1 MSGHPQGGRN
11 DYDDGYGQNHN
22 QAQPQAQGQAQQ
34 GQDGYYHDDQYGQ
47 YHDDARGQGQGQGQY
62 QQQGDAYYDE
72 SAYYDGQNNGQYQQ
86 NGYYDDRNQQGYQD
100 EYYNDQYYDQGGAQ
114 DGYGGQPRR
123 RNHDSEEDSETFSD
137 FTMRS
142 DMARAT
148 DMDYYGRGD
157 ERYNSY
163 NEGNNRGYRPPS
175 SQVSY
180 SGNRSS
186 GASTPIYGMDYS
198 NALPAGQR
206 SREPYP
212 AWTAEAQ
219 IPCTKEEIEDI
230 FLDLTAKFGFQRDSM
245 RNMYDH
251 FMTLLDSRASRM
263 PPNQALLSLHADY
276 IGGENA
282 NYRRWYFA
290 AHLDLDDAVGFA
302 NMNLGKANRRTRKA
316 RKAAKKK
323 ASENPANEEETLD
336 AYEGDNS
343 LEAAE
348 YRWKTRMNRMS
359 QHDRVRQIAL
369 YLLCWGEANQVR
381 FMPELM
387 CFIFKCAD
395 DYLNSPAGQAQTEPI
410 EEFTYLNQIITPL
423 YQYCRDQG
431 YEIQDG
437 KYVRRERDHAQII
450 GYDDI
455 NQLFW
460 YPEGLERIVFED
472 KSRMVDLPPAERFL
486 KLKDVLWKKVFFK
499 TYYESRSWFHMI
511 INFNRIWVIHF
522 TSFWF
527 YTAYNSQP
535 VYTKGYEQ
543 QQDQKP
549 EKAAILSAV
558 ALGGTIAS
566 LIQIIATLCEWS
578 YVPRKW
584 AGAQHLTKRLFFLL
598 AVFAVNVGPSVYIF
612 GLGKR
617 TGMIADIL
625 GGVQFAVALITFI
638 FFSLMPIGGLF
649 GSYLTKNSR
658 KYVASQTFTASYPR
672 LKGNDMW
679 MSYGL
684 WVLVFAAKLAESYF
698 FLTLSIKDPIRILAH
713 MTKPICLGDA
723 IFGNILCQ
731 YQPRILLGLM
741 YFMDLILFFLDS
753 YLWYIIAN
761 MLFSVARSFYLG
773 VSIWTPW
780 RNIFSRLPKRI
791 YSKVLATTDMEIK
804 YKPKVLISQIW
815 NAVVISMYREHLL
828 AIDHV
833 QKLLYHQVPSEQEG
847 KRTLRAPTF
856 FVSQEDHS
864 FKTEFFP
871 AQSEAERRISF
882 FAQSL
887 STPIPE
893 PLPVDNMPTFTVL
906 IPHYGEKILL
916 SLREIIREDE
926 PYSRVTLLEYLKQL
940 HPHEWDCFVKDTKIL
955 ADETSQFNGD
965 DEKNEKDTAKS
976 KIDDLPFYCIGF
988 KSAAPEYTL
997 RTRIWASL
1005 RSQTLYR
1012 TISGFMNYS
1021 RAIKLLYRVE
1031 NPEVVQMFGGN
1042 SDKLERELE
1051 RMARRKYKICVSMQR
1066 YAKFNKEEREN
1077 TEFLLRAYPDLQIAY
1092 LDEEPPVNEGDEP
1105 RIYSALIDGHS
1116 EIMENGMRRPK
1127 FRIQLSGNPIL
1138 GDGKSD
1144 NQNHSIIF
1152 YRGEYIQLI
1161 DANQD
1166 NYLEECLK
1174 IRSVLAEFEEMTT
1187 DNVSPYTPGIPNP
1200 NFNPVAILGA
1210 REYIFSENIG
1220 ILGDIAAGKEQTFGT
1235 MFARTLAQ
1243 IGGKLHYGHPDFLNG
1258 IFMTTRGGVS
1268 KAQKGLH
1275 LNEDIY
1281 AGMNALL
1288 RGGRIKHCEYYQCG
1302 KGRDL
1307 GFGSVLN
1314 FTTKIGTGMGEQ
1326 MLSREYYYMGT
1337 QLPLDRFLSFFYAHP
1352 GFHINNMFIML
1363 SVQCFMFVLLNLGA
1377 LHHETILCAFNKDIP
1392 ITDPQWPN
1400 GCANLVPVF
1409 DWVAR
1414 CIISI
1419 FIVFF
1424 ISFVPLVVQELTE
1437 RGFWRAATRLAKHF
1451 SSGSPFFE
1459 VFVTQI
1465 YANSLHTNLSFGGA
1479 RYIGTGRGFATAR
1492 IPFGIL
1498 YSRFAGPS
1506 IYIGAR
1512 SLMILLFASI
1522 TVWGP
1527 WLIYFWASLLS
1538 LCLAPFLFNPHQF
1551 SWDDFFIDYRE
1562 YLRWLSRGNT
1572 RSHSAS
1578 WIGYCR
1584 LSRTRLTGYKRKVLG
1599 DPTAKLSG
1607 DVPRAKFTNI
1617 FFSEILGPFVLVL
1630 ITIVPYLFI
1639 NAQTGVTDKRNKTL
1653 ETGNLPEPKA
1663 SGALVRIGLIAFG
1676 PIAVNAAILLGLFAL
1691 ACCAG
1696 PLLSMCC
1703 KKFGAVLAA
1712 IAHAIAVIMLLI
1724 FFVVMVFL
1732 EGFSFARALSGM
1744 IAVVAIQRFFFK
1756 LIVSLALT
1764 REFKADTSNIA
1775 WWTGKWYT
1783 MGWHTISQPGRE
1795 FLCKIVELGMFAAD
1809 FILGH
1814 VLLFFML
1821 PVLLLPYA
1829 DKFHSVMLFWLRPSR
1844 QIRPPIY
1851 SLKQTKLRKR
1861 RVIRYAILY
1870 FLLLV
1875 VFLAL
1880 VVGPVVVGGKLKFA
1894 LPKLP
1899 MEILQP
1905 TGYNNNNTNASPTG
1919 SCRGPCPVFQGED
1932 GAGGGGGAAR
1942 NTDTSGSNKFRR
1954 PSKVHLEIVIGHHK
1968 DYTSTPHSIMDLQE
1982 VQNATARFLNDAN
1995 VHFQRI
2001 PGSAIA
2007 VRYIKS
2013 SYQNDPVRSAIELF
2027 LFLFAVRYLLAP
2039 KYSTLKK
2046 VQLSDAEIDELVD
2059 DWTPEPLVAP
2069 PTAFEELDNEKRPV
2083 IVGPTGPKVK
2093 LSTGRTVTNLASYN
2107 YYNFIANET
2116 LKEKAIQTLRTYG
2129 VGPCGP
2135 PGFYGTQDVH
2145 IKTES
2150 DVAAH
2155 LGVPACIIYAQSF
2168 STISSVIPS
2177 FSKRGD
2183 IIVADKAVN
2192 FAVRKGIQISRS
2204 TVRWYEHND
2213 MEDLQKVLQKVVKEQ
2228 AKKPLTRRFI
2238 ITEGLFENTGDSVD
2252 LPQLITLKLK
2262 YKFRLILDETWSY
2275 GVLGRTGRGLTEAQN
2290 VDAAEVDMIIGSLS
2304 GPLCA
2309 AGGFCA
2315 GNEEVV
2321 EHQRIS
2327 SASYTYSA
2335 ALPAL
2340 LATTASETIALLQE
2354 QPEILVGLRENVRA
2368 LRAQL
2373 DPRSDWVVSTSSA
2386 DNPMVLLTLKEDVVE
2401 ARKLSLDDQNQIFR
2415 DVVDECLANGV
2426 LITRVKAFP
2435 LGLGVNPRDA
2445 EWQPLPTLKVC
2456 VSSGLTKKEV
2466 EKAGTV
2472 IRHAITKIVAKR
2484 K

>member
-1 MSGHPQGGRN
+1 
-11 DYDDGYGQNHN
+11 
-22 QAQPQAQGQAQQ
+22 
-34 GQDGYYHDDQYGQ
+34 
-47 YHDDARGQGQGQGQY
+47 
-62 QQQGDAYYDE
+62 
-72 SAYYDGQNNGQYQQ
+72 
-86 NGYYDDRNQQGYQD
+86 
-100 EYYNDQYYDQGGAQ
+100 
-114 DGYGGQPRR
+114 
-123 RNHDSEEDSETFSD
+123 
-137 FTMRS
+137 MRS

-157 ERYNSY
+157 ERHNSY
-163 NEGNNRGYRPPS
+163 GDGAGRGYRPPS

-180 SGNRSS
+180 GGNRSS
-186 GASTPIYGMDYS
+186 GASTPIYGMDYT

-212 AWTAEAQ
+212 AWTSDAQ
-219 IPCTKEEIEDI
+219 IPCTKEEIEEI

-263 PPNQALLSLHADY
+263 APNQALLSLHADY

-290 AHLDLDDAVGFA
+290 AHLDMDDAVGFS
-302 NMNLGKANRRTRKA
+302 NMKLGKGSRKTRKA
-316 RKAAKKK
+316 RKAAKTK
-323 ASENPANEEETLD
+323 AGTAENEEETLD

-359 QHDRVRQIAL
+359 QHDRVRQVAL

-381 FMPELM
+381 FMPELS

-395 DYLNSPAGQAQTEPI
+395 DWLNSPAGQAQSEPVM
-410 EEFTYLNQIITPL
+410 EFTYLNDVITPL

-437 KYVRRERDHAQII
+437 KYVRRERDHHQII
-450 GYDDI
+450 GYDDM

-460 YPEGLERIVFED
+460 YPEGLELIVMED
-472 KSRMVDLPPAERFL
+472 KSRLVDLPPAERYA
-486 KLKDVLWKKVFFK
+486 KLKDVVWKKVFFK
-499 TYYESRSWFHMI
+499 TYYERRSWFHLLV
-511 INFNRIWVIHF
+511 NFNRIWVIHL
-522 TSFWF
+522 TAFWF
-527 YTAYNSQP
+527 YTAYNSKPLYTPGYTQQGDEQP
-535 VYTKGYEQ
+535 
-543 QQDQKP
+543 P
-549 EKAAILSAV
+549 AAATLSAV
-558 ALGGTIAS
+558 GLGGTLAS
-566 LIQIIATLCEWS
+566 LIQVLATLAEWM

-584 AGAQHLTKRLFFLL
+584 AGAQHLTKKLMFLL
-598 AVFAVNVGPSVYIF
+598 LVLVINVGPAVYIF
-612 GLGKR
+612 LVTKADQRGKL
-617 TGMIADIL
+617 IPKIL
-625 GGVQFAVALITFI
+625 GIVQFIIALITFL
-638 FFSLMPIGGLF
+638 FFSIMPLGGLF
-649 GSYLTKNSR
+649 GSYLTRNSR
-658 KYVASQTFTASYPR
+658 QYVASQTFTASYPR

-684 WVLVFAAKLAESYF
+684 WILVFTAKLTESYF
-698 FLTLSIKDPIRILAH
+698 FLTLSIKDPIRILGS
-713 MTKPICLGDA
+713 MKKPDCLGDS
-723 IFGNILCQ
+723 ILKDLICP
-731 YQPRILLGLM
+731 YQPKILLGLM
-741 YFMDLILFFLDS
+741 YFTDLILFFLDT
-753 YLWYIIAN
+753 YLWYIIFN
-761 MLFSVARSFYLG
+761 MFFSVSRSFYLG
-773 VSIWTPW
+773 ISIWSPW

-815 NAVVISMYREHLL
+815 NAIVISMYREHLL

-871 AQSEAERRISF
+871 AQSEAERRVSF

-906 IPHYGEKILL
+906 IPHYSEKILL

-955 ADETSQFNGD
+955 ADETSQYNGD
-965 DEKNEKDTAKS
+965 AEKSDKDNAKS

-1066 YAKFNKEEREN
+1066 YAKFSKEEREN

-1092 LDEEPPVNEGDEP
+1092 LDEEPPANEGEES

-1116 EIMENGMRRPK
+1116 EIMDNGMRRPK
-1127 FRIQLSGNPIL
+1127 FRILLSGNPIL

-1144 NQNHSIIF
+1144 NQNHCIIF

-1187 DNVSPYTPGIPNP
+1187 DNVSPYTPGLPNA

-1220 ILGDIAAGKEQTFGT
+1220 MLGDVAAGKEQTFGT

-1326 MLSREYYYMGT
+1326 MLSREYYYLGT
-1337 QLPLDRFLSFFYAHP
+1337 QLPLDRFLSFYYAHP
-1352 GFHINNMFIML
+1352 GFHVNNAFIML
-1363 SVQCFMFVLLNLGA
+1363 SVNLFMFVLLNLGA
-1377 LHHETILCAFNKDIP
+1377 LAHESIICSFNKDTP

-1400 GCANLVPVF
+1400 GCANLVPVY
-1409 DWVAR
+1409 DWVSR
-1414 CIISI
+1414 CIVSI

-1424 ISFVPLVVQELTE
+1424 IAFVPLVVQELTE
-1437 RGFWRAATRLAKHF
+1437 RGFWRAFTRLGKHF
-1451 SSGSPFFE
+1451 SSGSPLFE
-1459 VFVTQI
+1459 VFVCQI
-1465 YANSLHTNLSFGGA
+1465 YANALTTDMSYGGA

-1506 IYIGAR
+1506 IYLGAR
-1512 SLMILLFASI
+1512 SLMMLLFATV
-1522 TVWGP
+1522 TVWGA
-1527 WLIYFWASLLS
+1527 WLIYFWASLLA
-1538 LCLAPFLFNPHQF
+1538 LCLCPFIFNPHQF

-1584 LSRTRLTGYKRKVLG
+1584 LSRTRLTGFKRKALG
-1599 DPTAKLSG
+1599 DPSSKLSG
-1607 DVPRAKFTNI
+1607 DMPRARFGNI
-1617 FFSEILGPFVLVL
+1617 FFGEILGPLVLVAVTL
-1630 ITIVPYLFI
+1630 IPYLYI
-1639 NAQTGVTDKRNKTL
+1639 NAQTGVRGDDSNTQ
-1653 ETGNLPEPKA
+1653 EQKA
-1663 SGALVRIGLIAFG
+1663 DLKPSAALIRIGIVAFG
-1676 PIAVNAAILLGLFAL
+1676 PIGVNAGVLAGFFAL
-1691 ACCAG
+1691 ACCGG

-1712 IAHAIAVIMLLI
+1712 IAHGIAVIVLLL
-1724 FFVVMVFL
+1724 FFVVMMVL
-1732 EGFSFARALSGM
+1732 ENFSFAKAMAGM
-1744 IAVVAIQRFFFK
+1744 VAVTAIQRFFFK
-1756 LIVSLALT
+1756 LIIALALT
-1764 REFKADTSNIA
+1764 REFKSDTTNIA

-1783 MGWHTISQPGRE
+1783 MGWHTMTQPGRE
-1795 FLCKIVELGMFAAD
+1795 FLCKITELGMFAAD

-1814 VLLFFML
+1814 VLLFCML
-1821 PVLLLPYA
+1821 PPLLLPWA
-1829 DKFHSVMLFWLRPSR
+1829 DKFHSVMLFWLRPR
-1844 QIRPPIY
+1844 YVYPPSAY
-1851 SLKQTKLRKR
+1851 
-1861 RVIRYAILY
+1861 Y
-1870 FLLLV
+1870 F
-1875 VFLAL
+1875 
-1880 VVGPVVVGGKLKFA
+1880 
-1894 LPKLP
+1894 
-1899 MEILQP
+1899 
-1905 TGYNNNNTNASPTG
+1905 
-1919 SCRGPCPVFQGED
+1919 
-1932 GAGGGGGAAR
+1932 
-1942 NTDTSGSNKFRR
+1942 
-1954 PSKVHLEIVIGHHK
+1954 
-1968 DYTSTPHSIMDLQE
+1968 
-1982 VQNATARFLNDAN
+1982 
-1995 VHFQRI
+1995 
-2001 PGSAIA
+2001 
-2007 VRYIKS
+2007 
-2013 SYQNDPVRSAIELF
+2013 
-2027 LFLFAVRYLLAP
+2027 
-2039 KYSTLKK
+2039 
-2046 VQLSDAEIDELVD
+2046 
-2059 DWTPEPLVAP
+2059 
-2069 PTAFEELDNEKRPV
+2069 
-2083 IVGPTGPKVK
+2083 
-2093 LSTGRTVTNLASYN
+2093 
-2107 YYNFIANET
+2107 
-2116 LKEKAIQTLRTYG
+2116 
-2129 VGPCGP
+2129 
-2135 PGFYGTQDVH
+2135 
-2145 IKTES
+2145 
-2150 DVAAH
+2150 
-2155 LGVPACIIYAQSF
+2155 SF
-2168 STISSVIPS
+2168 
-2177 FSKRGD
+2177 
-2183 IIVADKAVN
+2183 
-2192 FAVRKGIQISRS
+2192 
-2204 TVRWYEHND
+2204 
-2213 MEDLQKVLQKVVKEQ
+2213 
-2228 AKKPLTRRFI
+2228 
-2238 ITEGLFENTGDSVD
+2238 
-2252 LPQLITLKLK
+2252 
-2262 YKFRLILDETWSY
+2262 
-2275 GVLGRTGRGLTEAQN
+2275 
-2290 VDAAEVDMIIGSLS
+2290 
-2304 GPLCA
+2304 
-2309 AGGFCA
+2309 
-2315 GNEEVV
+2315 
-2321 EHQRIS
+2321 
-2327 SASYTYSA
+2327 
-2335 ALPAL
+2335 
-2340 LATTASETIALLQE
+2340 
-2354 QPEILVGLRENVRA
+2354 
-2368 LRAQL
+2368 
-2373 DPRSDWVVSTSSA
+2373 
-2386 DNPMVLLTLKEDVVE
+2386 
-2401 ARKLSLDDQNQIFR
+2401 
-2415 DVVDECLANGV
+2415 
-2426 LITRVKAFP
+2426 
-2435 LGLGVNPRDA
+2435 
-2445 EWQPLPTLKVC
+2445 
-2456 VSSGLTKKEV
+2456 
-2466 EKAGTV
+2466 
-2472 IRHAITKIVAKR
+2472 
-2484 K
+2484 

>member
-1 MSGHPQGGRN
+1 MSGHPQGGH
-11 DYDDGYGQNHN
+11 YDDGYGQTQGH
-22 QAQPQAQGQAQQ
+22 AQGQPQ
-34 GQDGYYHDDQYGQ
+34 GQDAYYHDDQYGQ
-47 YHDDARGQGQGQGQY
+47 YHDDAHGAQYPQQGQHT
-62 QQQGDAYYDE
+62 DSYYDE
-72 SAYYDGQNNGQYQQ
+72 QGYYDGQQGGQYQQ
-86 NGYYDDRNQQGYQD
+86 NGYYDERGQQGYQD

-114 DGYGGQPRR
+114 DGYAANGQQPRR
-123 RNHDSEEDSETFSD
+123 RQHDSEEDSETFSD

-163 NEGNNRGYRPPS
+163 AEGNRGYRPPS

-180 SGNRSS
+180 GGNRSS

-263 PPNQALLSLHADY
+263 SPNQALLSLHADY

-323 ASENPANEEETLD
+323 ASENPGNEQETLD

-359 QHDRVRQIAL
+359 QHDRVRQVAL

-395 DYLNSPAGQAQTEPI
+395 DWLNSPAGQAQTEPI
-410 EEFTYLNQIITPL
+410 EEFTYLNNVITPL

-437 KYVRRERDHAQII
+437 KYVRRERDHAAII
-450 GYDDI
+450 GYDDM

-472 KSRMVDLPPAERFL
+472 KSRLVDIPPAERYA

-499 TYYESRSWFHMI
+499 TYYERRSWFHMV
-511 INFNRIWVIHF
+511 INFNRIWVIHL

-527 YTAYNSQP
+527 YTAFNSQP
-535 VYTKGYEQ
+535 LYTKGYEQ
-543 QQDQKP
+543 QRDQKP
-549 EKAAILSAV
+549 EKAATLSVV
-558 ALGGTIAS
+558 ALGGTIACF
-566 LIQIIATLCEWS
+566 IQIFATICEWC
-578 YVPRKW
+578 YVPRRW
-584 AGAQHLTKRLFFLL
+584 AGAQHLTKRLLFLIL
-598 AVFAVNVGPSVYIF
+598 CFVVNIAPSVYI
-612 GLGKR
+612 LGMDKR
-617 TGMIADIL
+617 TGTIANVL
-625 GGVQFAVALITFI
+625 GGVQFAIALATFV

-649 GSYLTKNSR
+649 GSYLTRNSR

-672 LKGNDMW
+672 LAGNDMW

-698 FLTLSIKDPIRILAH
+698 FLTLSIKDPIRILSH
-713 MTKPICLGDA
+713 MKKPSCLGDA
-723 IFGNILCQ
+723 IIGNILCK

-761 MLFSVARSFYLG
+761 MLFSVSRSFYLG

-965 DEKNEKDTAKS
+965 DEKGEKDTAKS

-1066 YAKFNKEEREN
+1066 YAKFSKEEREN

-1092 LDEEPPVNEGDEP
+1092 LDEEPPMNEGEEP

-1116 EIMENGMRRPK
+1116 ELMDNGMRRPK

-1187 DNVSPYTPGIPNP
+1187 DNVSPYTPGLPSS

-1337 QLPLDRFLSFFYAHP
+1337 QLPLDRFLSFYYAHP

-1363 SVQCFMFVLLNLGA
+1363 SVQCFMFVLIHLGA
-1377 LHHETILCAFNKDIP
+1377 LNHETILCHFNKDLP

-1409 DWVAR
+1409 DWVSR
-1414 CIISI
+1414 CIVSI

-1465 YANSLHTNLSFGGA
+1465 YANALHTNLSYGGA

-1498 YSRFAGPS
+1498 FSRFAGPS

-1512 SLMILLFASI
+1512 SLMMLLFATI

-1584 LSRTRLTGYKRKVLG
+1584 LSRTRITGFKRKALG
-1599 DPTAKLSG
+1599 DPSAKLSG
-1607 DVPRAKFTNI
+1607 DVPRAHFTNI
-1617 FFSEILGPFVLVL
+1617 FMSEVFGPLVLVA
-1630 ITIVPYLFI
+1630 ITIIPYLFI
-1639 NAQTGVTDKRNKTL
+1639 NAQTGVNDNRHKEDEKTDLKD
-1653 ETGNLPEPKA
+1653 PEA

-1676 PIAVNAAILLGLFAL
+1676 PIAINAGALLGFFAL

-1712 IAHAIAVIMLLI
+1712 IAHAIAVLVLLI
-1724 FFVVMVFL
+1724 FFVVLMFL
-1732 EGFSFARALSGM
+1732 EGFSFPRALSGM

-1756 LIVSLALT
+1756 LIITLALT
-1764 REFKADTSNIA
+1764 REFKADTANIA

-1795 FLCKIVELGMFAAD
+1795 FLCKITELGMFAAD

-1821 PVLLLPYA
+1821 PILLIPYA
-1829 DKFHSVMLFWLRPSR
+1829 DKGHSVMLFWLRPSR

-1870 FLLLV
+1870 FVLLV
-1875 VFLAL
+1875 VFLCL
-1880 VVGPVVVGGKLKFA
+1880 IVGPIVAGKYIKLDVG
-1894 LPKLP
+1894 LPLS
-1899 MEILQP
+1899 ILQP
-1905 TGYNNNNTNASPTG
+1905 TGYSNNDTTNTPTG
-1919 SCRGPCPVFQGED
+1919 SCVNGMKCPLWND
-1932 GAGGGGGAAR
+1932 GAATGGGDAGGAAA
-1942 NTDTSGSNKFRR
+1942 TDDAARRFRR
-1954 PSKVHLEIVIGHHK
+1954 
-1968 DYTSTPHSIMDLQE
+1968 YM
-1982 VQNATARFLNDAN
+1982 A
-1995 VHFQRI
+1995 
-2001 PGSAIA
+2001 
-2007 VRYIKS
+2007 Y
-2013 SYQNDPVRSAIELF
+2013 
-2027 LFLFAVRYLLAP
+2027 
-2039 KYSTLKK
+2039 
-2046 VQLSDAEIDELVD
+2046 
-2059 DWTPEPLVAP
+2059 
-2069 PTAFEELDNEKRPV
+2069 
-2083 IVGPTGPKVK
+2083 
-2093 LSTGRTVTNLASYN
+2093 
-2107 YYNFIANET
+2107 
-2116 LKEKAIQTLRTYG
+2116 
-2129 VGPCGP
+2129 
-2135 PGFYGTQDVH
+2135 
-2145 IKTES
+2145 
-2150 DVAAH
+2150 
-2155 LGVPACIIYAQSF
+2155 
-2168 STISSVIPS
+2168 
-2177 FSKRGD
+2177 
-2183 IIVADKAVN
+2183 
-2192 FAVRKGIQISRS
+2192 
-2204 TVRWYEHND
+2204 
-2213 MEDLQKVLQKVVKEQ
+2213 
-2228 AKKPLTRRFI
+2228 
-2238 ITEGLFENTGDSVD
+2238 
-2252 LPQLITLKLK
+2252 
-2262 YKFRLILDETWSY
+2262 
-2275 GVLGRTGRGLTEAQN
+2275 
-2290 VDAAEVDMIIGSLS
+2290 
-2304 GPLCA
+2304 
-2309 AGGFCA
+2309 
-2315 GNEEVV
+2315 
-2321 EHQRIS
+2321 
-2327 SASYTYSA
+2327 
-2335 ALPAL
+2335 
-2340 LATTASETIALLQE
+2340 
-2354 QPEILVGLRENVRA
+2354 
-2368 LRAQL
+2368 
-2373 DPRSDWVVSTSSA
+2373 
-2386 DNPMVLLTLKEDVVE
+2386 
-2401 ARKLSLDDQNQIFR
+2401 
-2415 DVVDECLANGV
+2415 
-2426 LITRVKAFP
+2426 
-2435 LGLGVNPRDA
+2435 
-2445 EWQPLPTLKVC
+2445 
-2456 VSSGLTKKEV
+2456 
-2466 EKAGTV
+2466 
-2472 IRHAITKIVAKR
+2472 
-2484 K
+2484 

>member
-1 MSGHPQGGRN
+1 MSGHPQGGH
-11 DYDDGYGQNHN
+11 YDDGYGPN
-22 QAQPQAQGQAQQ
+22 QPQAQGQQQ
-34 GQDGYYHDDQYGQ
+34 AQDGYYHDDQQYGQ
-47 YHDDARGQGQGQGQY
+47 YPDDGRQGQY

-72 SAYYDGQNNGQYQQ
+72 QPYYDGHQGQPGQQQQ
-86 NGYYDDRNQQGYQD
+86 NGYYDDRGQQGYQD
-100 EYYNDQYYDQGGAQ
+100 EYYDNQYYDQGGAQ
-114 DGYGGQPRR
+114 EGYAQNGYGAQPPRR
-123 RNHDSEEDSETFSD
+123 PHDSEEDSETFSD

-163 NEGNNRGYRPPS
+163 ADGAQRGFRPPS

-180 SGNRSS
+180 GGNRSS

-212 AWTAEAQ
+212 AWTVEAQ

-251 FMTLLDSRASRM
+251 LMTLLDSRASRM
-263 PPNQALLSLHADY
+263 SPNQALLSLHADY

-323 ASENPANEEETLD
+323 ANDSAGNEQETLD

-348 YRWKTRMNRMS
+348 FRWKTRMNRMS
-359 QHDRVRQIAL
+359 QHDRVRQVAL

-410 EEFTYLNQIITPL
+410 EEFTYLNEIITPL

-437 KYVRRERDHAQII
+437 KYVRRERDHEAII
-450 GYDDI
+450 GYDDM

-460 YPEGLERIVFED
+460 YPEGLERIIFED
-472 KSRMVDLPPAERFL
+472 KSRIVDLPPAERYS

-499 TYYESRSWFHMI
+499 TYYERRSWFHMI
-511 INFNRIWVIHF
+511 VNFNRIWVIHI
-522 TSFWF
+522 TTFWF

-535 VYTKGYEQ
+535 LYTTGYMQ
-543 QQDQKP
+543 QMDNRP
-549 EKAAILSAV
+549 EKNAILSAI
-558 ALGGTIAS
+558 ALGGVIAS
-566 LIQIIATLCEWS
+566 VIQIAATLAEWA

-584 AGAQHLTKRLFFLL
+584 AGAQHLTKKLFFLL
-598 AVFAVNVGPSVYIF
+598 LVFAVNLGPGVYIF
-612 GLGKR
+612 GVKR
-617 TGMIADIL
+617 TGIIADVL
-625 GGVQFAVALITFI
+625 AGVQFAIAILTFI
-638 FFSLMPIGGLF
+638 FFSIMPLGGLF
-649 GSYLTKNSR
+649 GSYLTRNSR

-672 LKGNDMW
+672 LHGNDMW

-684 WVLVFAAKLAESYF
+684 WVVVFAAKMSESYF
-698 FLTLSIKDPIRILAH
+698 FLTLSIKDPIRILSH
-713 MTKPICLGDA
+713 MQNPKCLGDA
-723 IFGNILCQ
+723 ILKDILCK

-741 YFMDLILFFLDS
+741 YFMDLTLFFLDS

-761 MLFSVARSFYLG
+761 MLFSVAMSFYLG
-773 VSIWTPW
+773 ISIWTPW

-791 YSKVLATTDMEIK
+791 YSKILATTDMEIK

-815 NAVVISMYREHLL
+815 NAIVISMYREHLL

-864 FKTEFFP
+864 FNTEFFP

-893 PLPVDNMPTFTVL
+893 PLPVDNMPTFTVM

-965 DEKNEKDTAKS
+965 DEKGEKDTAKS

-1066 YAKFNKEEREN
+1066 YAKFTKEEREN

-1092 LDEEPPVNEGDEP
+1092 LDEEPPVNEGDES

-1127 FRIQLSGNPIL
+1127 FRVQLSGNPIL

-1144 NQNHSIIF
+1144 NQNHCIIF

-1187 DNVSPYTPGIPNP
+1187 DNVSPYTPGIESVK
-1200 NFNPVAILGA
+1200 FNPVAILGA

-1337 QLPLDRFLSFFYAHP
+1337 QLPLDRFLSFYYAHP
-1352 GFHINNMFIML
+1352 GFHVNNMFIML
-1363 SVQCFMFVLLNLGA
+1363 SVQCFMFVLINLGA
-1377 LHHETILCAFNKDIP
+1377 LNHETILCTFNKDTP

-1414 CIISI
+1414 CIVSI

-1424 ISFVPLVVQELTE
+1424 ISFVPLVVQELTS
-1437 RGFWRAATRLAKHF
+1437 RGFWRAMTRLAKHF
-1451 SSGSPFFE
+1451 ASGSPFFE
-1459 VFVTQI
+1459 VFVVQI
-1465 YANSLHTNLSFGGA
+1465 YANALQTNLSFGGA

-1498 YSRFAGPS
+1498 YSRFAGPA
-1506 IYIGAR
+1506 IYLGAR
-1512 SLMILLFASI
+1512 SLMMLLFATI

-1527 WLIYFWASLLS
+1527 WLIYFWAACLS

-1607 DVPRAKFTNI
+1607 DVPRANFTNV
-1617 FFSEILGPFVLVL
+1617 FLSEILGPLVLVAITL
-1630 ITIVPYLFI
+1630 IPYLFI
-1639 NAQTGVTDKRNKTL
+1639 NAQTGVTDDRQKNL
-1653 ETGNLPEPKA
+1653 ETGNLKKPEA
-1663 SGALVRIGLIAFG
+1663 SGALVRIGIIAFG
-1676 PIAVNAAILLGLFAL
+1676 PIAVNAGVLLGFFAL

-1712 IAHAIAVIMLLI
+1712 IAHAIAVLMLLI
-1724 FFVVMVFL
+1724 FFVALVIL
-1732 EGFSFARALSGM
+1732 EGFSFSRALAGM
-1744 IAVVAIQRFFFK
+1744 IAVTAIQRFFFK
-1756 LIVSLALT
+1756 LIITLALT
-1764 REFKADTSNIA
+1764 REFKADTANIA

-1795 FLCKIVELGMFAAD
+1795 FLCKITELGMFAAD

-1814 VLLFFML
+1814 AILFLML
-1821 PVLLLPYA
+1821 PVILLPYA
-1829 DKFHSVMLFWLRPSR
+1829 DTGHSMMLFWLRPSR

-1851 SLKQTKLRKR
+1851 SLKQSKLRKR

-1870 FLLLV
+1870 FFLLV
-1875 VFLAL
+1875 VFLVL
-1880 VVGPVVVGGKLKFA
+1880 IVGPTVAGKKLKLDFS
-1894 LPKLP
+1894 KIDLP
-1899 MEILQP
+1899 MEIMQP
-1905 TGYNNNNTNASPTG
+1905 TGYNNNNTNAKVTG
-1919 SCRGPCPVFQGED
+1919 TCIHGKCPEWQGGET
-1932 GAGGGGGAAR
+1932 GAAADDAAA
-1942 NTDTSGSNKFRR
+1942 TGAAEKFRR
-1954 PSKVHLEIVIGHHK
+1954 
-1968 DYTSTPHSIMDLQE
+1968 YM
-1982 VQNATARFLNDAN
+1982 A
-1995 VHFQRI
+1995 
-2001 PGSAIA
+2001 
-2007 VRYIKS
+2007 Y
-2013 SYQNDPVRSAIELF
+2013 
-2027 LFLFAVRYLLAP
+2027 
-2039 KYSTLKK
+2039 
-2046 VQLSDAEIDELVD
+2046 
-2059 DWTPEPLVAP
+2059 
-2069 PTAFEELDNEKRPV
+2069 
-2083 IVGPTGPKVK
+2083 
-2093 LSTGRTVTNLASYN
+2093 
-2107 YYNFIANET
+2107 
-2116 LKEKAIQTLRTYG
+2116 
-2129 VGPCGP
+2129 
-2135 PGFYGTQDVH
+2135 
-2145 IKTES
+2145 
-2150 DVAAH
+2150 
-2155 LGVPACIIYAQSF
+2155 
-2168 STISSVIPS
+2168 
-2177 FSKRGD
+2177 
-2183 IIVADKAVN
+2183 
-2192 FAVRKGIQISRS
+2192 
-2204 TVRWYEHND
+2204 
-2213 MEDLQKVLQKVVKEQ
+2213 
-2228 AKKPLTRRFI
+2228 
-2238 ITEGLFENTGDSVD
+2238 
-2252 LPQLITLKLK
+2252 
-2262 YKFRLILDETWSY
+2262 
-2275 GVLGRTGRGLTEAQN
+2275 
-2290 VDAAEVDMIIGSLS
+2290 
-2304 GPLCA
+2304 
-2309 AGGFCA
+2309 
-2315 GNEEVV
+2315 
-2321 EHQRIS
+2321 
-2327 SASYTYSA
+2327 
-2335 ALPAL
+2335 
-2340 LATTASETIALLQE
+2340 
-2354 QPEILVGLRENVRA
+2354 
-2368 LRAQL
+2368 
-2373 DPRSDWVVSTSSA
+2373 
-2386 DNPMVLLTLKEDVVE
+2386 
-2401 ARKLSLDDQNQIFR
+2401 
-2415 DVVDECLANGV
+2415 
-2426 LITRVKAFP
+2426 
-2435 LGLGVNPRDA
+2435 
-2445 EWQPLPTLKVC
+2445 
-2456 VSSGLTKKEV
+2456 
-2466 EKAGTV
+2466 
-2472 IRHAITKIVAKR
+2472 
-2484 K
+2484 